1 VRQFGAAASCW
12 KVHKAVN
19 GLKQSGH
26 AYYIKVREDMEANG
40 YWCLSADTCVF
51 MRTASSPSPT
61 QPSRFARLVGG
72 GSDILITALW
82 VDDNKISYSAP
93 HMTEHFVAAL
103 TKEVWIWF

>member
-12 KVHKAVN
+12 KLPNAVN

-40 YWCLSADTCVF
+40 YRCLSADSCVF
-51 MRTASSPSPT
+51 MRIASSPA

-72 GSDILITALW
+72 GSDILIIALW
-82 VDDNKISYSAP
+82 VDDNKISCSAP
-93 HMTEHFVAAL
+93 HMMSWAPL
-103 TKEVWIWF
+103 PGG